1 MSVADA
7 ILIIL
12 MDQDADRK
20 AVMST
25 NPAWTIITDAQR
37 LAWALG
43 RYDLATDDPTD
54 DQIINHPHA
63 GEEGETHG
71 EFAAWAERA
80 HGERA
85 REFVV
90 MFDALTRSLGRTF
103 GERARVG
110 HRSSDERGAVVS
122 NVVTFPVGAF
132 DLDAGTVTPPSGPGA
147 EYRWWEH
154 VDGSPNLETL
164 ALVAHH
170 MAAEG
175 ESGRAIAYLLEK
187 PWKYEPEFVA
197 AVRAANG

>member
-7 ILIIL
+7 ILTIL
-12 MDQDADRK
+12 MDQDADRR

-25 NPAWTIITDAQR
+25 NPAWTILTDAQR

-43 RYDLATDDPTD
+43 RYDLATDGPTD

-90 MFDALTRSLGRTF
+90 MFDALTRIRA
-103 GERARVG
+103 ERLASAHGSVT
-110 HRSSDERGAVVS
+110 EAATNEGAVVS
-122 NVVTFPVGAF
+122 DVVAFPGGAF
-132 DLDAGTVTPPSGPGA
+132 DLDAATVTPPSGPGA

-164 ALVAHH
+164 TLVAHH

-187 PWKYEPEFVA
+187 PWKYEPEFAA